1 MDLAQSMIQNIAII
15 AMLVLL
21 FNFIPGRIRLRS
33 RLTFSVGVGV
43 VFGLAAVISIP
54 DFWGTTGGQII
65 GFNIILAPL
74 AGFIGGP
81 VSAIIVAIAILG
93 GSTVSDTG
101 FNVSGIISVTSGVL
115 LGILFFYARSW
126 SRFPKSYT
134 VQLILLSAG
143 VSGIVLLGAFVSGG
157 NPDSGGPQP
166 GALPLPSMQIFA
178 ILPFALVVFA
188 GTFFLGSLTGFI
200 DRKKQAE
207 RELREYRDHLEVLVE
222 ERTTELRSVNSL
234 QKATIE
240 STADGIVVTDRDGI
254 IRTYNRKA
262 AHILNLPARMPRDLQ
277 KTWIYID
284 HIVASLSDPDTFV
297 RIVATLPDSAEQVV
311 TTDLEFTSGRIYELY
326 VQPQRI
332 DDQIIGR
339 VWSLRDI
346 TDRRLA
352 EAAIQSANDK
362 LNLLSN
368 ITRHDI
374 FNQLTALTAYLEL
387 VEMDNH
393 DPSASGHMEAM
404 KKSLEVIRLQLEFTR
419 DYQDLGLRAPGW
431 QQAETVFRK
440 AAESFEGKNLT
451 FTCTTATVGIFA
463 DPMIGQVFYNLIDN
477 SLRHG
482 ENVSEIR
489 LSARPED
496 PDLILLYEDN
506 GTGVVPEEKEK
517 IFIKGFGKH
526 TGLGMFLIKEILSI
540 TGFTIRETGVY
551 GKGARFEIRVPA
563 GKFRLTS

>member
-1 MDLAQSMIQNIAII
+1 
-15 AMLVLL
+15 
-21 FNFIPGRIRLRS
+21 
-33 RLTFSVGVGV
+33 
-43 VFGLAAVISIP
+43 
-54 DFWGTTGGQII
+54 
-65 GFNIILAPL
+65 
-74 AGFIGGP
+74 
-81 VSAIIVAIAILG
+81 
-93 GSTVSDTG
+93 
-101 FNVSGIISVTSGVL
+101 
-115 LGILFFYARSW
+115 
-126 SRFPKSYT
+126 
-134 VQLILLSAG
+134 
-143 VSGIVLLGAFVSGG
+143 
-157 NPDSGGPQP
+157 
-166 GALPLPSMQIFA
+166 MQIFA

-240 STADGIVVTDRDGI
+240 STADGIVVTDRDGL

-262 AHILNLPARMPRDLQ
+262 AHILNLPARIPRDLQ
-277 KTWIYID
+277 ETWIYID
-284 HIVASLSDPDTFV
+284 HIAASLSDPDTFV
-297 RIVATLPDSAEQVV
+297 RIVATLPDSAEEMV
-311 TTDLEFTSGRIYELY
+311 TTDLKFTNGRIYELY

-332 DDQIIGR
+332 GDQIVGR

-352 EAAIQSANDK
+352 EAAIRSANDK

-374 FNQLTALTAYLEL
+374 FNQLTALAAYLEM

-393 DPSASGHMEAM
+393 DPSVSGHMVAM
-404 KKSLEVIRLQLEFTR
+404 KKSLDVIRLQLEFTR

-431 QQAETVFRK
+431 QQAETVFRN
-440 AAESFEGKNLT
+440 AAKSFEGRNLT
-451 FTCTTATVGIFA
+451 FTCTTGPVGIFA

-489 LSARPED
+489 LSARSED
-496 PDLILLYEDN
+496 PDLFLLYEDN

-540 TGFTIRETGVY
+540 TGSTIRETGVY